1 LGEVSNGYSNF
12 SPAVHS
18 RPLNV
23 LLPACA
29 LHAFPAAAGA
39 TGLTSSEA
47 SLLREVNHVRAAHGL
62 GALRYDATLTRAA
75 RFHTREMTLAD
86 DFAHGD
92 FAARMSRF
100 RVAGLSM
107 GENLAWGSGPFGT
120 PRGIV
125 DAWLASPGHRAN
137 LLRPGFSRIG
147 LGELRTR
154 FLGAD
159 DATVVTADFAG
170 S

>member
-1 LGEVSNGYSNF
+1 VK
-12 SPAVHS
+12 S
-18 RPLNV
+18 RRA
-23 LLPACA
+23 LLLLAACA
-29 LHAFPAAAGA
+29 LLALPAAAAGA
-39 TGLTSSEA
+39 APAAGLTSAESA
-47 SLLREVNHVRAAHGL
+47 LLRQINAARASYGL
-62 GALRYDATLTRAA
+62 DPLRYDETLTRAA
-75 RFHTREMTLAD
+75 RFHTREMAQAG